1 MTWLILPISAIIIII
16 CIVVKDYTDGQA
28 QRAEIEYR
36 KRHEGKF
43 IPEEQ
48 VDEYD
53 IECETSDKPI
63 LKRDSNDT
71 KYCSTNAD
79 AYPWRRRR

>member
-36 KRHEGKF
+36 NGTKASSFQKNKLMNMTLSVK
-43 IPEEQ
+43 Q
-48 VDEYD
+48 V
-53 IECETSDKPI
+53 
-63 LKRDSNDT
+63 
-71 KYCSTNAD
+71 TNQ
-79 AYPWRRRR
+79 Y

>member
-16 CIVVKDYTDGQA
+16 CIVVKDCTDEQA
-28 QRAEIEYR
+28 KRAEIEYR

-53 IECETSDKPI
+53 IECETSDEPI

-71 KYCSTNAD
+71 
-79 AYPWRRRR
+79 